1 MGLSALLVSTC
12 RAMREPQFVK
22 RVTEVAPR
30 LFVCIQT
37 NNTEWSCCYNG
48 NGMRLE
54 KWFISNLDDSQ
65 RKIIV
70 QSIDE
75 DIIVQGAA
83 GSGKTNL
90 AIHRALQAKNK
101 GSYAIVIFTVALKR
115 MIAYGMQALGLDKE
129 RIAYEWAW
137 THRGFDL
144 TGDVYCQWKK
154 DDKGHYVKDNNG
166 DKMVDANVLYLVND
180 LNIRKFERTEK
191 DKTAYGIDFADWVA
205 YKFYSA
211 FGRRVS
217 WFKEVQYIS
226 GFSVTDTD
234 KFELIP
240 SGTIY
245 KQSEDKIDYLIVD
258 EAQDFNISDY
268 RGRIIAHKGKSLSL
282 FGDSV
287 QQMNFKGSSI
297 DDIAN
302 TFGYKRLSLEYNY
315 RLPKTIAKVA
325 QQIQDVKLD
334 LLTNNMKDGGNS
346 DYPNYPK
353 PIITKYPSREKELEG
368 ILNRIKMEDLDDV
381 AILVPDESDVR
392 EVNDFL
398 NQRGVNTQVHY
409 RTGNVIPFRT
419 INTLDFSNNDLPCI
433 LTYYAAKGS
442 EFDNVFVPFANE
454 ANTCKRN
461 AFYVACTRSSRN
473 LYISYTGKRTSFLK
487 DVSKEYVVEIE
498 NN

>member
-1 MGLSALLVSTC
+1 
-12 RAMREPQFVK
+12 
-22 RVTEVAPR
+22 
-30 LFVCIQT
+30 
-37 NNTEWSCCYNG
+37 
-48 NGMRLE
+48 MRLE

-65 RKIIV
+65 RRIII

-129 RIAYEWAW
+129 RIAYKWAW
-137 THRGFDL
+137 IHRGFDL
-144 TGDVYCQWKK
+144 VGDVYWER
-154 DDKGHYVKDNNG
+154 GNN
-166 DKMVDANVLYLVND
+166 KVLYLVND
-180 LNIRKFERTEK
+180 MHIRKFERCTRNENS
-191 DKTAYGIDFADWVA
+191 YGIDFADWVDSVI
-205 YKFYSA
+205 YYS
-211 FGRRVS
+211 FGRRTS
-217 WFKEVQYIS
+217 WFNEVPYVL
-226 GFSVTDTD
+226 GFRLTD
-234 KFELIP
+234 KEHFELIP
-240 SGTIY
+240 SGTMY
-245 KQSEDKIDYLIVD
+245 KQKEEKIDYLIID

-268 RGRIIAHKGKSLSL
+268 RGIFAVNKGKSMSL

-287 QQMNFKGSSI
+287 QQMNSRGSSI
-297 DDIAN
+297 EQIAN
-302 TFGYKRLSLEYNY
+302 VLGYKRFALDYNY

-325 QQIQDVKLD
+325 QQIQETSVD
-334 LLTNNMKDGGNS
+334 LLTNNKKDGGNS

-353 PIITKYPSREKELEG
+353 PIITKYSSKEKELEG
-368 ILNRIKMEDLDDV
+368 ILNRIRMEDLDDV
-381 AILVPDESDVR
+381 AILVPDETDVH

-398 NQRGVNTQVHY
+398 NTHGIGTQVHY
-409 RTGNVIPFRT
+409 RTGNAVPFHT

-473 LYISYTGKRTSFLK
+473 LYISYTGKRIPYLDK
-487 DVSKEYVVEIE
+487 VSKEYVVETEQI
-498 NN
+498 

>member
-1 MGLSALLVSTC
+1 
-12 RAMREPQFVK
+12 
-22 RVTEVAPR
+22 
-30 LFVCIQT
+30 
-37 NNTEWSCCYNG
+37 
-48 NGMRLE
+48 MRLE

-144 TGDVYCQWKK
+144 TGDVFWE
-154 DDKGHYVKDNNG
+154 KGNRNT
-166 DKMVDANVLYLVND
+166 LYLVND
-180 LNIRKFERTEK
+180 LNVRKFERTEK
-191 DKTAYGIDFADWVA
+191 DKTAYGIDFADWVD

-217 WFKEVQYIS
+217 WFKEVPYLS
-226 GFSVTDTD
+226 GFSVTNTN

-245 KQSEDKIDYLIVD
+245 KQSEDKIDYLIID

-268 RGRIIAHKGKSLSL
+268 QGRIIPHKGKSLSL

-297 DDIAN
+297 DEIAN
-302 TFGYKRLSLEYNY
+302 TLVYKRLSLDYNY

-325 QQIQDVKLD
+325 QQIDSRCQ
-334 LLTNNMKDGGNS
+334 GG
-346 DYPNYPK
+346 
-353 PIITKYPSREKELEG
+353 
-368 ILNRIKMEDLDDV
+368 
-381 AILVPDESDVR
+381 LVD
-392 EVNDFL
+392 
-398 NQRGVNTQVHY
+398 
-409 RTGNVIPFRT
+409 
-419 INTLDFSNNDLPCI
+419 
-433 LTYYAAKGS
+433 K
-442 EFDNVFVPFANE
+442 
-454 ANTCKRN
+454 
-461 AFYVACTRSSRN
+461 
-473 LYISYTGKRTSFLK
+473 
-487 DVSKEYVVEIE
+487 
-498 NN
+498 